1 MSKQIIP
8 SLSLLMPDDFP
19 VAPYEIIHSCYS
31 QRKDSNLMLWK
42 QCAGAWNAVAYRF
55 LSCTEHDLHYTES
68 VRQGSAAPSHANVYL
83 QERELFGF
91 FITGLA
97 AIESF
102 YYGIFA
108 IASMI
113 SAADFPFVTAADFK
127 AINSRDTANKFQS
140 FFKHED
146 ISNILQQV
154 INTPEFTEWNEI
166 RNILVHR
173 ILPNR
178 HYYLGGDKHNQ
189 TLWEKGIVIDVNT
202 TSTRRKWLAKN
213 LNDLLTSAASFTEK
227 YIQ

>member
-1 MSKQIIP
+1 MSKQIIS
-8 SLSLLMPDDFP
+8 SLSLPMPDDFP

-55 LSCTEHDLHYTES
+55 LSCTEHDLHYTKS
-68 VRQGSAAPSHANVYL
+68 VRQGIAAPSHANVYL

-97 AIESF
+97 ALEAF

-108 IASMI
+108 IASMVK
-113 SAADFPFVTAADFK
+113 AKNFPFATAADFK
-127 AINSRDTANKFQS
+127 KINYSDTANKFQS
-140 FFKHED
+140 SFKRED
-146 ISNILQQV
+146 IANILLQV
-154 INTPEFTEWNEI
+154 INTPEFIEWNEI

-178 HYYLGGDKHNQ
+178 HYYIGGDKHNQ
-189 TLWEKGIVIDVNT
+189 TLWEKGIVIDINT

-227 YIQ
+227 YI

>member
-1 MSKQIIP
+1 MSKQII
-8 SLSLLMPDDFP
+8 SSLLLPMPDDFP
-19 VAPYEIIHSCYS
+19 VAPYEIIHSRYS

-55 LSCTEHDLHYTES
+55 LSCTEHDLNYTQY
-68 VRQGSAAPSHANVYL
+68 VRQGSADPSHANVYL

-113 SAADFPFVTAADFK
+113 KNVDFPFTTATDFQK
-127 AINSRDTANKFQS
+127 VKPIRTAEKFQS
-140 FFKHED
+140 SFKHED
-146 ISNILQQV
+146 IANILQQV

-189 TLWEKGIVIDVNT
+189 TLWEKGIVIDINT
-202 TSTRRKWLAKN
+202 TSTRRKWLAKK
-213 LNDLLTSAASFTEK
+213 LNDLLTSAASFTDK
-227 YIQ
+227 YLQ